1 MSQQNLGRRLQM
13 LEFLHPWLLLGL
25 ILIPAYLYYEWKIAS
40 KKRIYL
46 PFSRLNLIKKIAKK
60 DNLWKYVRIVINCL
74 VILCLVLALV
84 RPRLGFKNSE
94 VQGRGID
101 IVIALDV
108 SGSMMAVDFKP
119 TNRLEA
125 AKAVARDFITDR
137 QNDRI
142 GLVVFSEY
150 ALTQCPLTLDHNILL
165 QLLDNI
171 KINQEASSTAI
182 GMGLATAVARLK
194 NSDSK
199 SKVIILITDGM
210 NNTGEIDP
218 FTAANLAATYKIRVY
233 PIGVGSK
240 GLVDFPVDDPTFGK
254 RYVKVQ
260 IDMDMATLDRIAS
273 ITGTGKASLATNTKE
288 LGDIMK
294 NIDTLEKTKFKINN
308 YHTYREMFSILL
320 GIAGLLI
327 LLQFVFSYIWRRELP

>member
-1 MSQQNLGRRLQM
+1 M

-25 ILIPAYLYYEWKIAS
+25 LLIPAYLYYEWKIGF
-40 KKRIYL
+40 KKRIFL
-46 PFSRLNLIKKIAKK
+46 PFSRLNLIRKIAKK
-60 DNLWKYVRIVINCL
+60 EHLWKYVQITINCL
-74 VILCLVLALV
+74 IILTLVLTLV

-94 VQGRGID
+94 VQGKGID

-125 AKAVARDFITDR
+125 AKTVARDFISNR

-150 ALTQCPLTLDHNILL
+150 ALTQCPLTLDYNILL

-171 KINQEASSTAI
+171 KINEEASSTAI

-194 NSDSK
+194 SSEAK
-199 SKVIILITDGM
+199 SKVIILITDGN

-218 FTAANLAATYKIRVY
+218 STAADLANTYKIRVY
-233 PIGVGSK
+233 PIGVGSN
-240 GLVDFPVDDPTFGK
+240 GLVDFPVDDPTFGR
-254 RYVKVQ
+254 RYVKVK

-273 ITGTGKASLATNTKE
+273 ITGTGKASLATSTNE
-288 LGDIMK
+288 LGDIVK
-294 NIDTLEKTKFKINN
+294 NIDNLEKTKYKVNN
-308 YHTYREMFSILL
+308 YYTYRELFSYLL
-320 GIAGLLI
+320 GFAALLM
-327 LLQFVFSYIWRRELP
+327 LLQFVLLYVWRRELP

>member
-1 MSQQNLGRRLQM
+1 M
-13 LEFLHPWLLLGL
+13 LEILHPWLLLGL
-25 ILIPAYLYYEWKIAS
+25 LIIPAYLYYEWKIGF
-40 KKRIYL
+40 KRRIFL
-46 PFSRLNLIKKIAKK
+46 PFSRLSMIRKIAKK
-60 DNLWKYVRIVINCL
+60 ENLWKYIQIVLNCL
-74 VILCLVLALV
+74 IILSLVLSLV
-84 RPRLGFKNSE
+84 RPRLGFKSSE
-94 VQGRGID
+94 VQGKGID

-108 SGSMMAVDFKP
+108 SGSMQAVDFKP

-125 AKAVARDFITDR
+125 AKAVARDFITNR

-150 ALTQCPLTLDHNILL
+150 ALTQCPLTLDYNILL

-171 KINQEASSTAI
+171 KINQDASSTAI

-194 NSDSK
+194 NSEAK

-218 FTAANLAATYKIRVY
+218 FTAADLAKTYNIRVY

-240 GLVDFPVDDPTFGK
+240 GMVDFPVDDPNFGR

-260 IDMDMATLDRIAS
+260 IDMDMATLDHIAS
-273 ITGTGKASLATNTKE
+273 ITGTGHASLATNTNE
-288 LGDIMK
+288 LGEIVK
-294 NIDTLEKTKFKINN
+294 NIDTLEKTKYKVNN
-308 YHTYREMFSILL
+308 YYSYREMFSYLL
-320 GIAGLLI
+320 GLAMLLMLI
-327 LLQFVFSYIWRRELP
+327 QFMITYIWRRELP

>member
-1 MSQQNLGRRLQM
+1 M
-13 LEFLHPWLLLGL
+13 LEFLHPWFFLGLLLL
-25 ILIPAYLYYEWKIAS
+25 PAYLYYEWKIGS

-46 PFSRLNLIKKIAKK
+46 PFTRLTLVRKIVKRE
-60 DNLWKYVRIVINCL
+60 NLWKYVHIVLNSLI
-74 VILCLVLALV
+74 ILLLVLSLV
-84 RPRLGFKNSE
+84 RPRLGFKSSE
-94 VQGRGID
+94 VEGKGID

-108 SGSMMAVDFKP
+108 SGSMQAVDFKP

-125 AKAVARDFITDR
+125 AKAVARDFISDR

-150 ALTQCPLTLDHNILL
+150 ALTQCPLTLDYNILL

-171 KINQEASSTAI
+171 TINQDASSTAI

-194 NSDSK
+194 NSEAK

-218 FTAANLAATYKIRVY
+218 FTAADLAATYKIRVY

-240 GLVDFPVDDPTFGK
+240 GLVDFPVDDPNFGR

-273 ITGTGKASLATNTKE
+273 ITGTGTASLATNTEE
-288 LGDIMK
+288 LGTIIK
-294 NIDTLEKTKFKINN
+294 NIDNLERTKYKINN
-308 YHTYREMFSILL
+308 YYTYKEMFSYLL
-320 GIAGLLI
+320 GLAGLLI
-327 LLQFVFSYIWRRELP
+327 LIQFILLYVWRRELP